1 MESPV
6 NLKQLE
12 VFLAVAESGSFSR
25 GAEATFITQSTVSQH
40 ISSLEQEFGLRLFD
54 RTGKGA
60 LLTEGGKLLAEY
72 AGRLLHDARAI
83 ESAMS
88 RFRGIEDALLKV
100 GASNIPGS
108 YMVPAALPLLFASFP
123 GMRLAIV
130 QTDSGD
136 ILERLSREEVE
147 IGVVGS
153 TFAREGFRFTPLGH
167 DEILL
172 VVPSRHRWQ
181 GRAAIQCEE
190 LADEPVVMRE
200 SGSGTGNTVSS
211 ALLRAGFDPLRMRV
225 RAILG
230 GNEAVKHAVAGGVGV
245 AFVSALS
252 VRGELARGE
261 LVAVEVAGV
270 RIVRS
275 FFLAVRDGRELSPA
289 ATAFA
294 GIMQELYGE
303 SVDG

>member
-1 MESPV
+1 MGSAV

-12 VFLAVAESGSFSR
+12 VFLAVAETGSFSR
-25 GAEATFITQSTVSQH
+25 GAEVTFITQSTVSQH

-60 LLTEGGKLLAEY
+60 LLTEGGKLLAEH

-83 ESAMS
+83 ESAMN
-88 RFRGIEDALLKV
+88 RFRGVEDTLLKV
-100 GASNIPGS
+100 GASNVPGS
-108 YMVPAALPLLFASFP
+108 YMVPAALPLLFARFP
-123 GMRLAIV
+123 GMRLALV

-136 ILERLSREEVE
+136 ILEKLAREEVE

-153 TFAREGFRFTPLGH
+153 TFAREGFRFTQLGH
-167 DEILL
+167 DEIQL
-172 VVPSRHRWQ
+172 VVPARHPWQ
-181 GRAAIQCEE
+181 GRGAVRCEE

-200 SGSGTGNTVSS
+200 PGSGTGNTVSE
-211 ALLRAGFDPLRMRV
+211 ALAQAGLDPARLRV
-225 RAILG
+225 RAVLG

-252 VRGELARGE
+252 VRGELERGE
-261 LVAVEVAGV
+261 LVKVDVEGV

-294 GIMQELYGE
+294 GIMQEIYGE
-303 SVDG
+303 VVDG